1 MHFLVDYEN
10 VRNTGMRG
18 SEYLLQTDV
27 LIVFFS
33 SSAATMEARHLNNI
47 RTSGC
52 GFEICELFAQRK
64 NALDFYIATKVGEL
78 FGKGEC
84 KTAVVISHDG
94 GFKSLREFWQERSE
108 TENRIVL
115 SDSIEHGIV
124 SANEQSE
131 RAAIIREGR
140 KQKDIACTHAALQA
154 EIKQRRLLLSVFEG
168 SAYADRLYD
177 IQEVLQLSSLR
188 HMYLESL
195 HRFGFRAGLEV
206 YAMLKGC
213 AAALQAEQA
222 ALQ

>member
-18 SEYLLQTDV
+18 SEYLLQTDD

-33 SSAATMEARHLNNI
+33 SSASTMEARHLNNI
-47 RTSGC
+47 RASGC
-52 GFEICELFAQRK
+52 GFEIC
-64 NALDFYIATKVGEL
+64 EL

-94 GFKSLREFWQERSE
+94 GFKSLKEFWQERSE

-154 EIKQRRLLLSVFEG
+154 EIKQRRLLRSVFDG

-188 HMYLESL
+188 LMYLESL
-195 HRFGFRAGLEV
+195 HRFGFKAGLEV

-222 ALQ
+222 ALLR